1 MYEHILYLFAVSAPV
16 SLHSQATSVQ
26 TFNGLNFSEWREQV
40 QFHLGVLDLDL
51 ALLTE
56 KPAALTD
63 TSSAEQRS
71 FHKAW
76 ERSNRL
82 SLMFMRMTVA
92 NNIKSTFSKT
102 ENAKEFMKFAEE
114 CSQSD
119 SADKSLAGTL
129 MSTLTNMKFDGSRTM
144 HEHVIEMTNIAAR
157 LKTLRIEVN
166 ESLCNLSLT
175 PCLPSMVHFT

>member
-1 MYEHILYLFAVSAPV
+1 MYEHILYLFPVSAPV

-26 TFNGLNFSEWREQV
+26 TFNVLNFSEWREQV

-102 ENAKEFMKFAEE
+102 KNAKDFMKFAEE

-119 SADKSLAGTL
+119 
-129 MSTLTNMKFDGSRTM
+129 
-144 HEHVIEMTNIAAR
+144 
-157 LKTLRIEVN
+157 
-166 ESLCNLSLT
+166 
-175 PCLPSMVHFT
+175 